1 MLNFLDTFN
10 TCMLYRPDAQQITNY
25 PLEYL
30 VFNYLFVTK
39 TPNI

>member
-1 MLNFLDTFN
+1 
-10 TCMLYRPDAQQITNY
+10 MLYRPDAQQITNY

-39 TPNI
+39 TPKI